1 MAELLEDPAEVIDQS
16 LQGWFSAVNSRKDSQ
31 VPGHSQVVPT
41 ETKRLTHPPFEPV
54 ACGRRPGCFRNEN
67 PILELLGWLPDKS
80 KKIGR
85 KPLPLVEKRIDL
97 DPAFQ
102 ARRAWKLT
110 FSDQSLPPTV
120 CGPWLDDGPAPC
132 GRSESPSE
140 RGSRDRSVFCGSMVE
155 MFFS

>member
-1 MAELLEDPAEVIDQS
+1 MAEFLEDPGEVINQS
-16 LQGWFSAVNSRKDSQ
+16 LQGWFGTANSRKDTHVS
-31 VPGHSQVVPT
+31 GHSQAVSA
-41 ETKRLTHPPFEPV
+41 ETKRLAKPPFESV
-54 ACGRRPGCFRNEN
+54 ARDRRPGCLRDENAIPELFR
-67 PILELLGWLPDKS
+67 GLPDKG

-120 CGPWLDDGPAPC
+120 CGP
-132 GRSESPSE
+132 
-140 RGSRDRSVFCGSMVE
+140 
-155 MFFS
+155 